1 MVKLFWRYVMLN
13 KIYNF
18 FNVVSLAKYSEL
30 EHQYNTLRIEFDRL
44 KMEYERLRNKPDEQ
58 AFKIEQLEKR
68 IAQVERTNQLL
79 MRGLGIDEFTR
90 VLQEAEDK
98 EKRRYKKNK
107 SKGSEK
113 TYE

>member
-18 FNVVSLAKYSEL
+18 FKVDSLAKYSEL